1 MPAHRGLVIWAACF
15 VILAPISGPHND
27 LGLSKLQIISFSEV
41 FIQQERGRIPITLRP
56 PANLLQPRK
65 STPEMGGAGLGTTQ
79 GGAAPV
85 TCNASNASSPACYTA
100 TQQGRGR

>member
-1 MPAHRGLVIWAACF
+1 MPAHRGLVIWLASF
-15 VILAPISGPHND
+15 VVLAPICGHHDD
-27 LGLSKLQIISFSEV
+27 LGSSGLQVASFNEV
-41 FIQQERGRIPITLRP
+41 FIQQERGRIPVTLRP

-65 STPEMGGAGLGTTQ
+65 STPEMGGAGLGTAQ
-79 GGAAPV
+79 GGSAPV